1 MIYKFI
7 DNNGSEITVNSLSS
21 LQALVDSE
29 TVKEDTKVKAG
40 LRGKWTTASSIEELT
55 FPQEAA
61 EVVEETLATEGD
73 IKSFITA
80 DENNE
85 ELPSEIKPE
94 EVSTQPW
101 QTKKEEKP
109 SEEKIEEILETVEA
123 KDELQSEIKP
133 EEVSTQPWQ
142 TKKEEKPSEEKI
154 EEILETVE
162 AKDELE
168 QQSENEEENEKTEYD
183 FENEERDIS
192 YNKNVVGLNL
202 PEAVKICFKKYFN
215 FKDRA
220 SRSEYW
226 YFALFGVIVYG
237 IGIGMIFISYKLI
250 WLLVVISIALII
262 PFIAVTARRLHDIN
276 KSGWFQLLSVPAGI
290 LEAVFHAQK
299 GLEIL
304 FMIIGWVCALYLFV
318 LYIQEGDRK
327 SNRFGENP
335 LKIK

>member
-123 KDELQSEIKP
+123 KDEL
-133 EEVSTQPWQ
+133 
-142 TKKEEKPSEEKI
+142 
-154 EEILETVE
+154 
-162 AKDELE
+162 E
-168 QQSENEEENEKTEYD
+168 QQYENEEENEKTEYD

>member
-29 TVKEDTKVKAG
+29 TIKEDTKVKAG

-109 SEEKIEEILETVEA
+109 SEEKIEEILETAEA
-123 KDELQSEIKP
+123 K
-133 EEVSTQPWQ
+133 
-142 TKKEEKPSEEKI
+142 EK
-154 EEILETVE
+154 
-162 AKDELE
+162 LE

>member
-85 ELPSEIKPE
+85 ELPSEIKP
-94 EVSTQPW
+94 
-101 QTKKEEKP
+101 
-109 SEEKIEEILETVEA
+109 
-123 KDELQSEIKP
+123 D
-133 EEVSTQPWQ
+133 EVSTQPWQ

-168 QQSENEEENEKTEYD
+168 QQYENEEENEKTEYD

-202 PEAVKICFKKYFN
+202 PEAVKTCFKKYFN

>member
-29 TVKEDTKVKAG
+29 TIKEDTKVKAG

-109 SEEKIEEILETVEA
+109 SEEKIEEILETAEA
-123 KDELQSEIKP
+123 KE
-133 EEVSTQPWQ
+133 
-142 TKKEEKPSEEKI
+142 
-154 EEILETVE
+154 
-162 AKDELE
+162 ELE

>member
-61 EVVEETLATEGD
+61 EVVEETVAPEGD

-85 ELPSEIKPE
+85 ELP
-94 EVSTQPW
+94 
-101 QTKKEEKP
+101 
-109 SEEKIEEILETVEA
+109 
-123 KDELQSEIKP
+123 SEIKP

>member
-29 TVKEDTKVKAG
+29 TVREDTKVKAG

-55 FPQEAA
+55 FPQEVI
-61 EVVEETLATEGD
+61 EEMEETPAPEGD

-80 DENNE
+80 DENDE
-85 ELPSEIKPE
+85 KIPTEIKPE
-94 EVSTQPW
+94 EVLTQPW
-101 QTKKEEKP
+101 QTKKNEEPVK
-109 SEEKIEEILETVEA
+109 ETVKETVE
-123 KDELQSEIKP
+123 
-133 EEVSTQPWQ
+133 
-142 TKKEEKPSEEKI
+142 
-154 EEILETVE
+154 ETVE
-162 AKDELE
+162 EVEKALEAKNELQE
-168 QQSENEEENEKTEYD
+168 QSEY
-183 FENEERDIS
+183 EERDIS
-192 YNKNVVGLNL
+192 YNEDVVGLNL
-202 PEAVKICFKKYFN
+202 PEAVKVCFKKYFN

-226 YFALFGVIVYG
+226 YFALFGVIVYA
-237 IGIGMIFISYKLI
+237 IGVGMIFISYKLI
-250 WLLVVISIALII
+250 WLLAVISIALII

-299 GLEIL
+299 GLEIF
-304 FMIIGWVCALYLFV
+304 FMIIGWGCALYLFI

-335 LKIK
+335 LKIE

>member
-85 ELPSEIKPE
+85 ELPSEIKPD

-109 SEEKIEEILETVEA
+109 SEEKIEEILETAEA
-123 KDELQSEIKP
+123 KE
-133 EEVSTQPWQ
+133 
-142 TKKEEKPSEEKI
+142 
-154 EEILETVE
+154 
-162 AKDELE
+162 ELE
-168 QQSENEEENEKTEYD
+168 QQSENEEKNEKTEYD

>member
-73 IKSFITA
+73 IKSFITV

-85 ELPSEIKPE
+85 ELPSEIKPD

-109 SEEKIEEILETVEA
+109 SEEKIEEILETAEA
-123 KDELQSEIKP
+123 KE
-133 EEVSTQPWQ
+133 
-142 TKKEEKPSEEKI
+142 
-154 EEILETVE
+154 
-162 AKDELE
+162 ELE

>member
-40 LRGKWTTASSIEELT
+40 LRGKWTTASGIEELT
-55 FPQEAA
+55 FTKEEA
-61 EVVEETLATEGD
+61 EEVEETLAPEGD

-85 ELPSEIKPE
+85 ELPPEIKPVEEPVE
-94 EVSTQPW
+94 EV
-101 QTKKEEKP
+101 ERA
-109 SEEKIEEILETVEA
+109 VEA
-123 KDELQSEIKP
+123 N
-133 EEVSTQPWQ
+133 
-142 TKKEEKPSEEKI
+142 
-154 EEILETVE
+154 
-162 AKDELE
+162 DELE
-168 QQSENEEENEKTEYD
+168 EHS
-183 FENEERDIS
+183 ENEERDIS
-192 YNKNVVGLNL
+192 YNKDVVGLNF

-226 YFALFGVIVYG
+226 YFALFGIIVYA
-237 IGIGMIFISYKLI
+237 IGFGLMFISYKLV
-250 WLLVVISIALII
+250 WLLAVISIALII
-262 PFIAVTARRLHDIN
+262 PFVAVTARRLHDIN

-304 FMIIGWVCALYLFV
+304 FMIIGWGCALYLFI

-335 LKIK
+335 IKIK

>member
-61 EVVEETLATEGD
+61 EEEEKVAPEVD

-85 ELPSEIKPE
+85 ELSP
-94 EVSTQPW
+94 
-101 QTKKEEKP
+101 
-109 SEEKIEEILETVEA
+109 
-123 KDELQSEIKP
+123 EIKP

-202 PEAVKICFKKYFN
+202 PEAVKTCFKKYFN

>member
-61 EVVEETLATEGD
+61 EVVEETLAPEGD

-85 ELPSEIKPE
+85 ELP
-94 EVSTQPW
+94 
-101 QTKKEEKP
+101 
-109 SEEKIEEILETVEA
+109 
-123 KDELQSEIKP
+123 SEIKP

-318 LYIQEGDRK
+318 LYIQEGDRN